1 MKPAFGSK
9 VDLYL
14 GREPPA
20 EIIVARFL
28 QLGLDIETH
37 QKKSGTVGLSMSH
50 PYQTHPVSGNRGDN
64 HDDGDNEDG
73 SSTAQNYIHQ
83 IRPMGS

>member
-1 MKPAFGSK
+1 LGQKWT
-9 VDLYL
+9 YIL

-37 QKKSGTVGLSMSH
+37 QKKSGTVGLSMSY
-50 PYQTHPVSGNRGDN
+50 PYHTHPVSGNRGDN

-73 SSTAQNYIHQ
+73 GSTAQNYIRQ

>member
-28 QLGLDIETH
+28 QLGLDIETP
-37 QKKSGTVGLSMSH
+37 QKKSGTVGLSMSY
-50 PYQTHPVSGNRGDN
+50 PYHTHPVSGNRGGDN
-64 HDDGDNEDG
+64 DDGNNEDG
-73 SSTAQNYIHQ
+73 GSTAQNYIRQ